1 MLTIYTKNNCPKC
14 EDLKKILTEHK
25 VEYETENISDNP
37 QALKLARQIGGMGF
51 PFVTFPDRTIFS
63 GDLQAILEKILPK
76 NEVKKDQKYF
86 WGK

>member
-1 MLTIYTKNNCPKC
+1 MLTIYIKNNCPKC

-51 PFVTFPDRTIFS
+51 PFVTFTDRTILS
-63 GDLQAILEKILPK
+63 GDLQEILEKALPK
-76 NEVKKDQKYF
+76 QEPLKYSYF
-86 WGK
+86 WGN